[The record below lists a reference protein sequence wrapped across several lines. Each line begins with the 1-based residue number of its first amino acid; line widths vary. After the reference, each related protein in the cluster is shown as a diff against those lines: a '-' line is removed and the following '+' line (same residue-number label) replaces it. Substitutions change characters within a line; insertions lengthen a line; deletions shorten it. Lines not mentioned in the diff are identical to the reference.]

1 MSYETA
7 PEAAPETSE
16 AGGVS
21 FPRLSARTQ
30 RFALGR
36 PRSIAVA
43 ADGSRVTFL
52 RSRGGTDPV
61 TCLWAI
67 DVRPGEGAAAER
79 LVVDPRAVLGG
90 ADEQLPPEERARRE
104 RVREAAGGVVAY
116 GVDRLAT
123 VAAFALS
130 GRLLAAD
137 LATGAVEE
145 LPAAGP
151 AVDPRPD
158 PSGRRIAYVTGGA
171 LHVAERGGGDR
182 LLAGS
187 DDADDPD
194 VTWGLAEFIAAEE
207 MGRLRGYWWAPDGS
221 ALLVARV
228 DNSPVQRWH
237 IADPANPAEP
247 VQEVAYPAAGTPNAV
262 VTLAVV
268 GLDGH
273 RIPVEWDGEAF
284 PYLVTASWRADRPA
298 TILVQSRDQ
307 RRMRVLAVD
316 PATGRT
322 SLVREQSDPAW
333 LEIVP
338 GVPGWLADGR
348 LVWTADLNGT
358 RRLLIGDEAV
368 TPAGL
373 QVDEVLHIGDD
384 HVLLTAADEPTER
397 HVHLVRG
404 DGGIERL
411 TSEPG
416 VHYAVEGG
424 GVLVLMSA
432 SLERTGALVTVLSG
446 GRDAQPVPIASYA
459 EAPPFRPNVTLLAAG
474 DRELRTAVLFPRDGR
489 RSGGPLPMLMD
500 PYGGPHSQRVLK
512 AQGAF
517 LSSQWFA
524 DQGFAVVVTD
534 GRGTPGRGPEWER
547 ALAGDLATPVL
558 EDQVAAVEAVAKRFA
573 GEVDPDRVAIRGW
586 SFGGYLAALAVLR
599 RPDVFHAA
607 VAGAPVTDWRLYDT
621 HYTERYLG
629 RPDDDPGAY
638 DRSSLIGQAAAL
650 ERPLMIIHGLADDNV
665 VAANSLRLSSALLAA
680 GRPHTVLPLSGV
692 THMTPQEVV
701 AENLLV
707 LQVRFLREALALPAG
722 G

>member
-1 MSYETA
+1 MSSETA
-7 PEAAPETSE
+7 AESAEKPA
-16 AGGVS
+16 VS

-30 RFALGR
+30 RFTLGQ
-36 PRSIAVA
+36 PRGFTVA
-43 ADGSRVTFL
+43 ADGSRVAFL
-52 RSRGGTDPV
+52 RTRGGTDPV
-61 TCLWAI
+61 TCLWVR
-67 DVRPGEGAAAER
+67 DVTDAGAVGDDR
-79 LVVDPRAVLGG
+79 LVVDPLVVLGG
-90 ADEQLPPEERARRE
+90 ADEDLPPEERARRE

-116 GVDRLAT
+116 ATDRLAR

-130 GRLLAAD
+130 GRLFAAD
-137 LATGAVEE
+137 LDTGAVEE

-158 PSGRRIAYVTGGA
+158 PSGRLVAYVTGGA
-171 LHVAERGGGDR
+171 LHVVERGGGDR
-182 LLAGS
+182 VVAA
-187 DDADDPD
+187 DDDPD
-194 VTWGLAEFIAAEE
+194 VTWGLAEFVAAEE
-207 MGRLRGYWWAPDGS
+207 MGRLRGYWWAPDGT
-221 ALLVARV
+221 ALLAARV
-228 DNSPVQRWH
+228 DNAPVQRWH
-237 IADPANPAEP
+237 IADPANPGEP
-247 VQEVAYPAAGTPNAV
+247 VQEVAYPAAGTANARV
-262 VTLAVV
+262 SLAVV
-268 GLDGH
+268 RLDGQ
-273 RIPVEWDGEAF
+273 RVPVRWDDEAF
-284 PYLVTASWRADRPA
+284 PYLVTVGWRSERPA
-298 TILVQSRDQ
+298 TVLVQSRDQ
-307 RRMRVLAVD
+307 RRMQVLTLD
-316 PATGRT
+316 PETGST
-322 SLVREQSDPAW
+322 TLVRDTGDPIW

-348 LVWTADLNGT
+348 LVSTADRDAT
-358 RRLLIGDEAV
+358 RRLVIDDEPV
-368 TPAGL
+368 TPVGL
-373 QVDEVLHIGDD
+373 QVDEVLHIADD
-384 HVLLTAADEPTER
+384 HVLLTATEEPTER
-397 HVHLVRG
+397 HVYVVHG
-404 DGGIERL
+404 DGSMQRL

-416 VHYAVEGG
+416 MHYAVEGG
-424 GVLVLMSA
+424 GVRVLFSA
-432 SLERTGALVTVLSG
+432 SLRHDGSQVVILAG
-446 GRDAQPVPIASYA
+446 DAGPAPIASHA
-459 EAPPFRPNVTLLAAG
+459 EVPPFRPNVELLTAG

-500 PYGGPHSQRVLK
+500 PYGGPHSQRVVK
-512 AQGAF
+512 ARSAF

-558 EDQVAAVEAVAKRFA
+558 DDQVAAVEAVAKRYA

-629 RPDDDPGAY
+629 HPDDDPQAY
-638 DRSSLIGQAAAL
+638 ERSSLIAAAPAL

-665 VAANSLRLSSALLAA
+665 VAAHSLRLSSALLAA

-707 LQVRFLREALALPAG
+707 LQVRFLREALQLPAAG
-722 G
+722 